1 MLATAGAPPLGPG
14 WTAEAK
20 WDGARAASLVR
31 PSGVELVSRPGNNFA
46 TRFPDVTS
54 ALQSALAGHTAIL
67 DGEIVALGN
76 DGRPDFARL
85 QRRLRAPRATSALRA
100 AVPCHYFLFDCLH
113 LDGVDLAGRAYVER
127 RAALESLGLGREG
140 LIVVPPCWPDLDGR
154 VLLEVVKD
162 FALEGVVMKR
172 ANSTYQAGRR
182 SRAWIKVVI
191 RRKAQLAVIGWA
203 SGRTEPVGALLV
215 GGHDPSGRLV
225 YCGTVSS
232 GLSRAARRA
241 LFEPLRALEISA
253 PAVTG
258 LPAGAQLCHVRWTM
272 PHLVGAVEY
281 REFTGHLRHAAWKGL
296 VGGADP
302 AAVELP
308 HA

>member
-113 LDGVDLAGRAYVER
+113 LDGVDLAGRPYVER

-140 LIVVPPCWPDLDGR
+140 LIVVPPCWLSLSSLIGPGR
-154 VLLEVVKD
+154 TRWVGPILACVGQR
-162 FALEGVVMKR
+162 AEGVF
-172 ANSTYQAGRR
+172 SSDDDERR
-182 SRAWIKVVI
+182 CATW
-191 RRKAQLAVIGWA
+191 
-203 SGRTEPVGALLV
+203 EPLV
-215 GGHDPSGRLV
+215 LRL
-225 YCGTVSS
+225 SS
-232 GLSRAARRA
+232 GGRCLGPRCCR
-241 LFEPLRALEISA
+241 
-253 PAVTG
+253 T
-258 LPAGAQLCHVRWTM
+258 RW
-272 PHLVGAVEY
+272 
-281 REFTGHLRHAAWKGL
+281 
-296 VGGADP
+296 
-302 AAVELP
+302 
-308 HA
+308 